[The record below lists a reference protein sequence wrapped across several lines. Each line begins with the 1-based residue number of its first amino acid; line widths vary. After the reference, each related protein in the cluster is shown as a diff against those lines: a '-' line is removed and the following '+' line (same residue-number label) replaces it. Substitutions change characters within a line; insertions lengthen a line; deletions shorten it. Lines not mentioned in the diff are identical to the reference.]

1 MDPSKNREMMAKQAA
16 GMVVV
21 MVSVVVSRIKRSRPK
36 PDPLLYELTDA
47 EQHRQQTLQ
56 VIYNSTDAEYISM
69 LRMRRAPFFSLCN
82 LFRTRALVPETTGC
96 TVEEQI
102 AMLLHVVGHNQ
113 RFRVVHQSFRRSIET
128 VNRHFH

>member
-1 MDPSKNREMMAKQAA
+1 MDPSTNREMMARQAA

-21 MVSVVVSRIKRSRPK
+21 MVSVVVSRMKRSRSEPN
-36 PDPLLYELTDA
+36 PLLYQLKSDV

-56 VIYNSTDAEYISM
+56 AIYNSTDAECISM

-96 TVEEQI
+96 
-102 AMLLHVVGHNQ
+102 
-113 RFRVVHQSFRRSIET
+113 RV
-128 VNRHFH
+128 